1 MYKLDKFLKPDA
13 LPSMDD
19 TLNLYSGNP
28 ADDLQFKEG
37 DIPMLRPQE
46 EDTMQAPQEGAT
58 MSVPDP
64 ISVAQEA
71 VIPPMSAQEKLIQEY
86 KKLSEQ
92 SKEELNSARERDDN
106 SKYMDRML
114 QAGAMANKALASQG
128 GYNVDVAKP
137 VSVESDFAK
146 RVKEDAASRLKNLI
160 EQSKLGKGKPVSDL
174 DKAKLKTEELKQS
187 SMISQKDIAE
197 NKAKQEAKKIESEV
211 QAKVDRIDE
220 QMSDLKK
227 ADAGLKKGGVTGL
240 WDNTGGRA
248 VGMAVG
254 TDAQKTRQLL
264 DKIETQVALMGADS
278 LKGTISDK
286 DLDLLKQE
294 FPSKFGDESN
304 IREWIASKTRILE
317 KARKA
322 LKSSEGAPEKKDL
335 TNKQL
340 SGKVAVVKGKRYKV
354 AEDGDS
360 LVPLE

>member
-28 ADDLQFKEG
+28 AEDLEKK
-37 DIPMLRPQE
+37 QE
-46 EDTMQAPQEGAT
+46 EEEKAKEAAT
-58 MSVPDP
+58 
-64 ISVAQEA
+64 
-71 VIPPMSAQEKLIQEY
+71 PPMSDHEKLIQEY

-106 SKYMDRML
+106 SKYIDRML

-248 VGMAVG
+248 VGMALG

-322 LKSSEGAPEKKDL
+322 LKSSEGAPEKKGNTIDL
-335 TNKQL
+335 DKQAL
-340 SGKVAVVKGKRYKV
+340 KWAQENPTDPRSKKILQRLGM
-354 AEDGDS
+354 
-360 LVPLE
+360 